1 MPRRR
6 FPLASSFLALAAWA
20 ASSGLAAAA
29 APAQPPASAPV
40 AAGEPAAVEALLAR
54 YNAPAADPPSLKPGD
69 RGPAVVRAQVMLDRA
84 WFPVGEID
92 GFYGT
97 NMRRAVAAFQLAR
110 GLKPVDGLLG
120 PLTWQA
126 LRTDAAPV
134 LGLVTLA
141 PQDVAGPFE
150 RIPRDMMERTKLE
163 RLGYESPQ
171 EALSEKY
178 HMSPKL
184 LRQLNPHARFA
195 AGERLVVTDV
205 GTGAAPAPQVTS
217 LRLDKSDHV
226 LYALR
231 EDGSVAAAFPVSLG
245 GNLDPLESGRF
256 TIANEVTNPTFYYDP
271 ARIRESKPHHV
282 KAEIPP
288 GPNNPVGVVWMG
300 LSKPHWGIHGTAEP
314 ALLGR
319 RVTNGC
325 VNLTNWDAQR
335 LSALVK
341 TGFPVDVQE

>member
-1 MPRRR
+1 MPRRHL
-6 FPLASSFLALAAWA
+6 PLAPLLAFAALAASSWLAVA
-20 ASSGLAAAA
+20 AT
-29 APAQPPASAPV
+29 PAQRPV
-40 AAGEPAAVEALLAR
+40 PAAGEPVAAEALLAR
-54 YNAPAADPPSLKPGD
+54 YNAPAAEPPSLKPGD
-69 RGPAVVRAQVMLDRA
+69 RGEAVVRAQVMLDRA

-110 GLKPVDGLLG
+110 GLQPVDGLLG
-120 PLTWQA
+120 PVTWQA
-126 LRTDAAPV
+126 RRADAAPV
-134 LGLVTLA
+134 LGFATLA
-141 PQDVAGPFE
+141 PQDVAGPFV
-150 RIPRDMMERTKLE
+150 RIPPDMMERTRLE
-163 RLGYESPQ
+163 KLGYESPL
-171 EALSEKY
+171 EALAEKY

-195 AGERLVVTDV
+195 AGERLVVADV
-205 GTGAAPAPQVTS
+205 GAGAAPAPQVAS
-217 LRLDKSDHV
+217 LRLDKSEGV

-231 EDGSVAAAFPVSLG
+231 EDGAVAAAFPVSLG

-271 ARIRESKPHHV
+271 ARIRESKPHHA

-341 TGFPVDVQE
+341 TGFAVDVQE

>member
-1 MPRRR
+1 MPRRCLS
-6 FPLASSFLALAAWA
+6 LASLLSLAALAASAWP
-20 ASSGLAAAA
+20 AAAA
-29 APAQPPASAPV
+29 TPAPLSASAPAV
-40 AAGEPAAVEALLAR
+40 AASEPAAAQALLAR

-92 GFYGT
+92 GSYGT

-126 LRTDAAPV
+126 LRADATPV
-134 LGLVTLA
+134 LGLATLA
-141 PQDVAGPFE
+141 PQDVAGPFVP
-150 RIPRDMMERTKLE
+150 IPRDLMERTKLE
-163 RLGYESPQ
+163 KLGYESPL
-171 EALSEKY
+171 EALAEKY

-195 AGERLVVTDV
+195 AGERLVVADV
-205 GTGAAPAPQVTS
+205 GAGAAPAPQVAS

>member
-1 MPRRR
+1 
-6 FPLASSFLALAAWA
+6 
-20 ASSGLAAAA
+20 
-29 APAQPPASAPV
+29 V
-40 AAGEPAAVEALLAR
+40 
-54 YNAPAADPPSLKPGD
+54 
-69 RGPAVVRAQVMLDRA
+69 AVVRAQVMLDRA

-92 GFYGT
+92 GHYGA
-97 NMRRAVAAFQLAR
+97 NMRRAVTAFQHAH
-110 GLKPVDGLLG
+110 GLQPVDGLLG
-120 PLTWQA
+120 PATWQA
-126 LRTDAAPV
+126 LRGDASPV
-134 LGLVTLA
+134 LGLYTITE
-141 PQDVAGPFE
+141 QDVAGPFV
-150 RIPRDMMERTKLE
+150 RIPHDMMERTKLE
-163 RLGYESPQ
+163 QLGYESPL
-171 EALSEKY
+171 EALAEKY

-205 GTGAAPAPQVTS
+205 GGGAAAPPLAAA
-217 LRLDKSDHV
+217 LRLDKSDSV

-231 EDGSVAAAFPVSLG
+231 EDGAVVAAFPVSLG

-256 TIANEVTNPTFYYDP
+256 TITNEVTNPTFYYDP
-271 ARIRESKPHHV
+271 ARIRESKPHHT

-341 TGFPVDVQE
+341 TGFAVDVQE